1 MFFTRF
7 ESDDPL
13 FGVRQVKAPLEMEDR
28 LVVNQSDVMKILNDA
43 MPTKALDQ
51 DNICGQVLKHCGE
64 QLAVFC
70 L

>member
-1 MFFTRF
+1 
-7 ESDDPL
+7 
-13 FGVRQVKAPLEMEDR
+13 MEDR